1 MKQTIKKYVV
11 DTSAIIEKIPTLKI
25 KEKKITEGE
34 IIIPHAVIAELESQA
49 NRGKEIGIIGLD
61 EIQGIRNLCNKKLT
75 LTFLGERPS
84 EHQIRH
90 AKSGEIDAYIRE
102 IATENEAVLITAD
115 RVQAKSGKALG
126 LEVDYIEIVKF
137 QEELSLEKYLDNK
150 TMSLHLKEDN
160 YIMAKRG
167 GPGNWNLEKVNK
179 TKLTTD
185 QMQEFAQEII
195 EKTKLDKKSYTEISK
210 RCTTVV
216 QYRNLRIVIVK
227 PPISNGWEITI
238 VHPLTKLDLEDYKIP
253 EDLSERIEHQ
263 ARGIIICG
271 ETGSGKTTLAQA
283 IAEWYVKDNRVVKT
297 VESPRDLQLPAQVT
311 QYSKN
316 FAAEGEIH
324 DILFLSRPDNILFDE
339 MRSTPDFTLYT
350 DLRLAGANMIGVLH
364 AAQAIDAVQRFISRL
379 DTGMIPSVVD
389 TIIFMEAGNIEK
401 VLTLKM
407 MVKVPSGMTESDLA
421 RPVIEVRDYQS
432 NKLDYE
438 IYSYG
443 EQTVVIP
450 VSSKT
455 KKSGAMKLA
464 ENEIIKYFSKYD
476 SNVTA
481 EVISSSKAVVY
492 IPADKIAKVIGSAG
506 KNIEKCEKDLGIG
519 IDIRELKIEKN
530 NIKYSLK
537 EDKKNLVFFSE
548 PGKTLDIYANDKFIT
563 TAITS
568 KKGEIKINKKS
579 LQGRDILKVL
589 NKKKGKIEVRA

>member
-1 MKQTIKKYVV
+1 MKQTMKKYVI
-11 DTSAIIEKIPTLKI
+11 DTSAIIEKIPSVKI

-34 IIIPHAVIAELESQA
+34 IIIPHAVVAELESQA
-49 NRGKEIGIIGLD
+49 NRGKEIGLIGLD
-61 EIQGIRNLCNKKLT
+61 EIQEIRDLCNKKLT

-102 IATENEAVLITAD
+102 IATENEAILITAD
-115 RVQAKSGKALG
+115 LVQAKSGKALG
-126 LEVDYIEIVKF
+126 LEVDYISIVKF
-137 QEELSLEKYLDNK
+137 QEELSLEEFLDDK

-167 GPGNWNLEKVNK
+167 GPGNWNLEQVNK

-185 QMQEFAQEII
+185 EMQGYAQEII
-195 EKTKLDKKSYTEISK
+195 EKTKLDKKSYVEISK
-210 RCTTVV
+210 RYTTVV
-216 QYRNLRIVIVK
+216 QYKNLRIVIVK
-227 PPISNGWEITI
+227 PPISNGWEITV
-238 VHPLTKLDLEDYKIP
+238 VHPLTKLNLEDYKIP
-253 EDLSERIEHQ
+253 EDLAERIEHQ

-283 IAEWYVKDNRVVKT
+283 IAEWYVNDNRVVKT
-297 VESPRDLQLPAQVT
+297 VESPRDLQLPSSVT

-316 FAAEGEIH
+316 FAGEGEIH

-450 VSSKT
+450 VSETT

-464 ENEIIKYFSKYD
+464 ENEIIKYFSRYD
-476 SNVTA
+476 PNVTA
-481 EVISSSKAVVY
+481 EVVSSSKAVVY
-492 IPADKIAKVIGSAG
+492 IPEDKIAKVIGSGG
-506 KNIEKCEKDLGIG
+506 KNIEKCEKDLGIS
-519 IDIRELKIEKN
+519 IDVRELKIEKN
-530 NIKYSLK
+530 NIKYSLQ
-537 EDKKNLVFFSE
+537 EDNKNLVFFSE
-548 PGKTLDIYANDKFIT
+548 PGRTLDIYANGKFIT